1 MKNIEKGR
9 EVEQRL
15 KDHID
20 KYPLTTE
27 EAFEKV
33 DKDSKLDESISTTAG
48 NVTDVTVKGLSE
60 IKYDL
65 DEFVEEEDLGKFKQI
80 DINTSAYEIPMIGCI
95 VRSWGG
101 TVFVPNASLTEDE
114 DGMFNLI
121 RGRVIK

>member
-65 DEFVEEEDLGKFKQI
+65 DEFVGEDDLGKFKQI
-80 DINTSAYEIPMIGCI
+80 DINTSAYEIPTLGCI
-95 VRSWGG
+95 VRSWSG
-101 TVFVPNASLTEDE
+101 TVFVPNASLTEDG
-114 DGMFNLI
+114 DGMFDLI